1 MHVIPFLLNKS
12 YSNLAQLWSIICYTC
27 CKNLKAKITLGHEI
41 SIDQHIR
48 FTVIPQIQNALFKG
62 NFEMG
67 QFYSSVVCESTFYS
81 RQLIF
86 QKIRNKT
93 LGLMIT
99 PKRNECVSFALS
111 NTHLKVYGKGTK
123 VDGIRE
129 IATITTSVD
138 ISRLNVVIAF
148 RFSEHVWHTLDNA
161 WVKFEWYKSRRNWIT
176 CC

>member
-12 YSNLAQLWSIICYTC
+12 YSNLAQLWPIICYTC

-86 QKIRNKT
+86 HEIRNKT

-99 PKRNECVSFALS
+99 PKRNECVSFALC
-111 NTHLKVYGKGTK
+111 NTHLKMYGKGAEM
-123 VDGIRE
+123 D
-129 IATITTSVD
+129 
-138 ISRLNVVIAF
+138 
-148 RFSEHVWHTLDNA
+148 
-161 WVKFEWYKSRRNWIT
+161 KFEKVPPLMYLLISHDLM
-176 CC
+176 

>member
-12 YSNLAQLWSIICYTC
+12 YSNLAQVWLIICYTC
-27 CKNLKAKITLGHEI
+27 SKKFKAIITLGHEI

-48 FTVIPQIQNALFKG
+48 FTVIPQIQNSLFKG

-86 QKIRNKT
+86 HEIRNKT

-111 NTHLKVYGKGTK
+111 NTHLKMYGKGAEM
-123 VDGIRE
+123 D
-129 IATITTSVD
+129 
-138 ISRLNVVIAF
+138 
-148 RFSEHVWHTLDNA
+148 
-161 WVKFEWYKSRRNWIT
+161 KFEKVPPLMYLLISHDLM
-176 CC
+176 

>member
-12 YSNLAQLWSIICYTC
+12 YSNLAQLWPIICYTC

-48 FTVIPQIQNALFKG
+48 FTVIPQIQNSLFKG
-62 NFEMG
+62 NFKMG
-67 QFYSSVVCESTFYS
+67 QFYSNVVCESTFYS

-99 PKRNECVSFALS
+99 PKRNECVSFALC
-111 NTHLKVYGKGTK
+111 NTHLKMYGKGTK
-123 VDGIRE
+123 IDKIRE
-129 IATITTSVD
+129 STTIDASFD
-138 ISRLNVVIAF
+138 ISRVIVVIAL
-148 RFSEHVWHTLDNA
+148 RFLEHMWHTIDYTCA
-161 WVKFEWYKSRRNWIT
+161 KFR
-176 CC
+176 

>member
-12 YSNLAQLWSIICYTC
+12 YSNLAQVWLIICYTC
-27 CKNLKAKITLGHEI
+27 YKNLKAIITLGHEI

-48 FTVIPQIQNALFKG
+48 FTVIPQIQNSLFKG
-62 NFEMG
+62 NFKMG
-67 QFYSSVVCESTFYS
+67 QFYSNVVCESTFYS

-111 NTHLKVYGKGTK
+111 NTHLKMYGKGAEI
-123 VDGIRE
+123 DEIRE
-129 IATITTSVD
+129 SATIDVSID
-138 ISRLNVVIAF
+138 IS
-148 RFSEHVWHTLDNA
+148 
-161 WVKFEWYKSRRNWIT
+161 
-176 CC
+176 

>member
-12 YSNLAQLWSIICYTC
+12 YSNLAQVWLIICYTC
-27 CKNLKAKITLGHEI
+27 SKNFKAIITLGHEI

-48 FTVIPQIQNALFKG
+48 FTVIPQIQNSLFKG

-81 RQLIF
+81 RQLNF
-86 QKIRNKT
+86 HEIRNKT

-111 NTHLKVYGKGTK
+111 NTHLKMYGKGAEM
-123 VDGIRE
+123 D
-129 IATITTSVD
+129 
-138 ISRLNVVIAF
+138 
-148 RFSEHVWHTLDNA
+148 
-161 WVKFEWYKSRRNWIT
+161 KFEKVPPLMYLLISHDLM
-176 CC
+176 